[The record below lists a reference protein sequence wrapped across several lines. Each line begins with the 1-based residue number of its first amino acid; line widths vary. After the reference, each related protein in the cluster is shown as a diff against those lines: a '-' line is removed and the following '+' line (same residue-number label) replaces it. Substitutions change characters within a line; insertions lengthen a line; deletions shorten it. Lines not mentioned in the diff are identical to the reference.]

1 MRIAIVD
8 DLAAERHF
16 LREQLEQKL
25 YRMGIQADILEYT
38 CGEAFLEA
46 EHKLPFSVAFL
57 DIYMMGMTGIEAARE
72 LRKTDTDCLL
82 IFTTTSTDHALE
94 GFQVRAMHYL
104 VKPYTEDDDDFDE
117 FDDDAR
123 PSRPSRS
130 STAPKP
136 SYSGFDL
143 DNDDLSSSG
152 SSSNTGR
159 RTLGGSNA
167 SNGKVV
173 NIHTTAQMQV
183 VLVKPDRFDN
193 VSDIAE
199 HLRSKHAVV
208 LNLEST
214 NKDVARRLVDFLS
227 GCAYA
232 LDGKIKKIA
241 ISTYIITPYNVDI
254 VGDLIDE
261 LENNGVYL

>member
-1 MRIAIVD
+1 MGFMD
-8 DLAAERHF
+8 DLR
-16 LREQLEQKL
+16 KL
-25 YRMGIQADILEYT
+25 T
-38 CGEAFLEA
+38 
-46 EHKLPFSVAFL
+46 
-57 DIYMMGMTGIEAARE
+57 
-72 LRKTDTDCLL
+72 
-82 IFTTTSTDHALE
+82 
-94 GFQVRAMHYL
+94 
-104 VKPYTEDDDDFDE
+104 KPYTEDEDDFDE

-123 PSRPSRS
+123 PSRASRS
-130 STAPKP
+130 SSAPAP
-136 SYSGFDL
+136 AYDIETEPAPA
-143 DNDDLSSSG
+143 SS
-152 SSSNTGR
+152 R
-159 RTLGGSNA
+159 RSFGGNANAGGS
-167 SNGKVV
+167 KVV

-208 LNLEST
+208 LNLEAT

>member
-1 MRIAIVD
+1 MGFMD
-8 DLAAERHF
+8 DLK
-16 LREQLEQKL
+16 KL
-25 YRMGIQADILEYT
+25 T
-38 CGEAFLEA
+38 
-46 EHKLPFSVAFL
+46 
-57 DIYMMGMTGIEAARE
+57 
-72 LRKTDTDCLL
+72 
-82 IFTTTSTDHALE
+82 
-94 GFQVRAMHYL
+94 
-104 VKPYTEDDDDFDE
+104 KPYTEDDDDFDE

-123 PSRPSRS
+123 PSRPNRS
-130 STAPKP
+130 SAAPKP
-136 SYSGFDL
+136 SYSSFDL
-143 DNDDLSSSG
+143 DSDDSASSG
-152 SSSNTGR
+152 STGR
-159 RTLGGSNA
+159 RTLGGTGTSG
-167 SNGKVV
+167 SKVV